1 MIDLTGVRKNQVM
14 SNGIP
19 GILLHGGGGEYTD
32 EIITFGLLGAL
43 VVALTLLAM
52 WRARN
57 KNKQQPRT
65 HRGRRR

>member
-1 MIDLTGVRKNQVM
+1 M

-19 GILLHGGGGEYTD
+19 VILLHGEGGGGGYID

-52 WRARN
+52 RRARN